1 MFQKGY
7 GLGDLFRNIIR
18 PVLKPVLR
26 ETKGIAKDVGMDLA
40 ENLLND
46 LIAGKTSKASVK
58 ARGKEVKGLP
68 GQRAVQAILRGHRGG
83 NGNQVPS
90 GSNLSS
96 NTVKRERSQSPKRKQ
111 TRSKSKPPKRKRARS
126 KSQPAKRKRTQTGG
140 VQPPIHY
147 PAGNYPRFQT
157 GVFFSNIYRKFKKE
171 REEDCK
177 DWMKRKQKKRKPR
190 KQTGGRR
197 TGKKRK
203 PRKQTGG
210 RRTGKKRKP
219 RKQTGGRRTGKK
231 RKPRKQRDL
240 KLTIFGDIFGI

>member
-26 ETKGIAKDVGMDLA
+26 EAKGIGKDVGMDLA

-58 ARGKEVKGLP
+58 ARGKEVKGLA

-90 GSNLSS
+90 GSNLGQSS
-96 NTVKRERSQSPKRKQ
+96 KTVKRKRS
-111 TRSKSKPPKRKRARS
+111 RS
-126 KSQPAKRKRTQTGG
+126 KSQTPGKRKRVQSKRQPPKRKRTQTGG

-147 PAGNYPRFQT
+147 PLGNYPRFQT
-157 GVFFSNIYRKFKKE
+157 GGWIWRPSTGLVKGGGKGKQAKK
-171 REEDCK
+171 RTG
-177 DWMKRKQKKRKPR
+177 KRKPR

-210 RRTGKKRKP
+210 RRAGKKRKI

-231 RKPRKQRDL
+231 QSGGRRRV
-240 KLTIFGDIFGI
+240 TMVGDIFDVFS

>member
-26 ETKGIAKDVGMDLA
+26 EAKGIGKDVGMDLA
-40 ENLLND
+40 ENLLSD

-58 ARGKEVKGLP
+58 TRGKEVKNLA
-68 GQRAVQAILRGHRGG
+68 GQRAIQAILRGHRGG
-83 NGNQVPS
+83 NGSFNGNQVPS

-96 NTVKRERSQSPKRKQ
+96 ETAKRERSRSKSPPPKRKQ
-111 TRSKSKPPKRKRARS
+111 TRSKSQPPKRKRAQS
-126 KSQPAKRKRTQTGG
+126 KSQPPKRKRTQTGG

-147 PAGNYPRFQT
+147 PLGNYPRFQT
-157 GVFFSNIYRKFKKE
+157 GGWIWRPSTGLVKGGG
-171 REEDCK
+171 
-177 DWMKRKQKKRKPR
+177 KRKQTKKRTGKRKPR

-203 PRKQTGG
+203 PRKQSGG
-210 RRTGKKRKP
+210 RRDVRY
-219 RKQTGGRRTGKK
+219 
-231 RKPRKQRDL
+231 
-240 KLTIFGDIFGI
+240 GDIFGI

>member
-26 ETKGIAKDVGMDLA
+26 EAKGIGKDVGMDLA

-58 ARGKEVKGLP
+58 ARGKEVKGLA

-96 NTVKRERSQSPKRKQ
+96 KTANRE
-111 TRSKSKPPKRKRARS
+111 
-126 KSQPAKRKRTQTGG
+126 
-140 VQPPIHY
+140 
-147 PAGNYPRFQT
+147 
-157 GVFFSNIYRKFKKE
+157 
-171 REEDCK
+171 
-177 DWMKRKQKKRKPR
+177 
-190 KQTGGRR
+190 
-197 TGKKRK
+197 
-203 PRKQTGG
+203 
-210 RRTGKKRKP
+210 
-219 RKQTGGRRTGKK
+219 
-231 RKPRKQRDL
+231 
-240 KLTIFGDIFGI
+240 

>member
-26 ETKGIAKDVGMDLA
+26 EAKGIGKDVGMDLA

-58 ARGKEVKGLP
+58 ARGKEVKGLA

-90 GSNLSS
+90 GSNLGLSS
-96 NTVKRERSQSPKRKQ
+96 KTVKRERSQSPKRKQ
-111 TRSKSKPPKRKRARS
+111 TQSKSKPPKRKRAQS
-126 KSQPAKRKRTQTGG
+126 KSRPSKRKQTQTGG
-140 VQPPIHY
+140 VQPPILY
-147 PAGNYPRFQT
+147 PLGNYPQFQT
-157 GVFFSNIYRKFKKE
+157 GGWICRPSPGLVKGGAKGKQAKK
-171 REEDCK
+171 RTG
-177 DWMKRKQKKRKPR
+177 KRKPR

-210 RRTGKKRKP
+210 R
-219 RKQTGGRRTGKK
+219 
-231 RKPRKQRDL
+231 
-240 KLTIFGDIFGI
+240 

>member
-58 ARGKEVKGLP
+58 ARGKEVKGLA

-83 NGNQVPS
+83 NGNQLPS
-90 GSNLSS
+90 GSNLSN

-111 TRSKSKPPKRKRARS
+111 TRSKSKPPKRKRAWS

-140 VQPPIHY
+140 VQPPLII
-147 PAGNYPRFQT
+147 PLEIIQDVSGPKLGVTSLQFGGLIPGLVEGESKEGNANNSKNVNPENKRED
-157 GVFFSNIYRKFKKE
+157 VELE
-171 REEDCK
+171 RNVN
-177 DWMKRKQKKRKPR
+177 P
-190 KQTGGRR
+190 
-197 TGKKRK
+197 
-203 PRKQTGG
+203 
-210 RRTGKKRKP
+210 
-219 RKQTGGRRTGKK
+219 
-231 RKPRKQRDL
+231 
-240 KLTIFGDIFGI
+240 

>member
-58 ARGKEVKGLP
+58 ARGKEVKGLA

-126 KSQPAKRKRTQTGG
+126 KSQPEKRKRTQTGG

-147 PAGNYPRFQT
+147 PAGNHPRRKWAQAGGYLPAVWGFDPWT
-157 GVFFSNIYRKFKKE
+157 RGGGVKGG
-171 REEDCK
+171 
-177 DWMKRKQKKRKPR
+177 KRKQFKKRKPR

-197 TGKKRK
+197 TEKKRK
-203 PRKQTGG
+203 P
-210 RRTGKKRKP
+210 
-219 RKQTGGRRTGKK
+219 
-231 RKPRKQRDL
+231 
-240 KLTIFGDIFGI
+240 

>member
-58 ARGKEVKGLP
+58 ARGKEVKGLA

-96 NTVKRERSQSPKRKQ
+96 KTAKRERSRSKSPPPKRKRTQ
-111 TRSKSKPPKRKRARS
+111 SKSQPPKRKRARS
-126 KSQPAKRKRTQTGG
+126 KSQPPKRKRTQTGG

-157 GVFFSNIYRKFKKE
+157 GGGFKHIQE
-171 REEDCK
+171 VQ
-177 DWMKRKQKKRKPR
+177 KR
-190 KQTGGRR
+190 T
-197 TGKKRK
+197 
-203 PRKQTGG
+203 
-210 RRTGKKRKP
+210 
-219 RKQTGGRRTGKK
+219 
-231 RKPRKQRDL
+231 
-240 KLTIFGDIFGI
+240 